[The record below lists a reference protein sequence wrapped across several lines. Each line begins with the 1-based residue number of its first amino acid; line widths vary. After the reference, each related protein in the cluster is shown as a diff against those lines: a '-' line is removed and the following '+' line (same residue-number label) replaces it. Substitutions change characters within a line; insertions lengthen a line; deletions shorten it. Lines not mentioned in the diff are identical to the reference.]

1 MYWVNGQQQKTVDA
15 SDRAVQFGDGCFT
28 TLLVENNQPIM
39 LSAHIERLKQGCE
52 ALFLPFPDWNWLK
65 NHIIDIA
72 TTIETSKGVIK
83 VIISRGIGGRGYSS
97 KGFIAPTIITSHSLY
112 PYHYLNQQLSGV
124 LLGMSPILLG
134 KNSMLAGI
142 KHLNR
147 LEQILI
153 KHHLETTKFD
163 DVLVCDNEGYLIE
176 ANASN
181 LFWRKGHSIFTPNLT
196 ASGVNGIMRQQI
208 LQFAKQRTWDI
219 HVVKEKPQT
228 LFDADEVWLTNALMP
243 IIPVAQIEFSDDKRY
258 QYPSR
263 DYYDVVL
270 QCCLSLK

>member
-1 MYWVNGQQQKTVDA
+1 MYWVNGQQQNTVDA

-97 KGFIAPTIITSHSLY
+97 KGFITPTIITSNSLY
-112 PYHYLNQQLSGV
+112 PSHYLNQQLSGV

-181 LFWRKGHSIFTPNLT
+181 LFWRKGDSIFTPNLT

>member
-1 MYWVNGQQQKTVDA
+1 MYWVNGQQQQYVDA
-15 SDRAVQFGDGCFT
+15 SDRVVQFGDGCFT
-28 TLLVENNQPIM
+28 TLLVDNNKPIM
-39 LSAHIERLKQGCE
+39 LLAHIERLKQGCE
-52 ALFLPFPDWNWLK
+52 ALFLPMPNWQWLE

-72 TTIETSKGVIK
+72 ANEPSKGVIK
-83 VIISRGIGGRGYSS
+83 VIISRGTGGRGYSS
-97 KGFIAPTIITSHSLY
+97 KGCITPTIITSSSLY
-112 PYHYLNQQLSGV
+112 PSHYINQQQSGI
-124 LLGMSPILLG
+124 LLGLSPILLG
-134 KNSMLAGI
+134 KNPMLAGI

-181 LFWRKGHSIFTPNLT
+181 LFWRKGHSIFTPDLT
-196 ASGVNGIMRQQI
+196 ASGVNGIMRQRV
-208 LQFAKQRTWDI
+208 LQFAKQHSWDI
-219 HVVKEKPQT
+219 CVVKEKPQT
-228 LFDADEVWLTNALMP
+228 LYCADEIWLTNALMP
-243 IIPVAQIEFSDDKRY
+243 IIPVAQIELSDNKCY

-270 QCCLSLK
+270 QHCLSLK